1 MAWPFGNGV
10 NTARFSARLALAEQ
24 ELADEKLTIRLQ
36 RFAEEATR
44 QELAHINLVIL
55 AKAWQR
61 PLRDVVRAFLIA
73 TKHKLFTLH
82 FLLHCEGCN
91 GGAALEGLHSV
102 KSKLVCPACKH
113 ENKPTLDHTVEI
125 AFCIEN
131 GMSNLKFDPT
141 PANGQYL
148 HAIDVVN
155 TEEFKLLFE
164 RDKPLPGEHITV
176 GSLTFL
182 FTDLSGSTATYE
194 RLGDGGAYRIVREH
208 FTLLF
213 DIIKKHN
220 GTVIKTIGDA
230 VMATF
235 TNPAD
240 AVRASIDAKEAF
252 VVFNKRRDIRGSAS
266 IKVGIHTGPCL
277 AVTLNSRLD
286 YFGTTVNKA
295 ARVQSL
301 AEKDQI
307 CITQETLSYPEA
319 VPLVEDRKLLYKQ
332 VPVKGIKEPVQVSI
346 IK

>member
-1 MAWPFGNGV
+1 MSWLFGNGV
-10 NTARFSARLALAEQ
+10 NTARFAARLALSEK
-24 ELADEKLTIRLQ
+24 ELGDEKLKIALQ

-44 QELAHINLVIL
+44 TELAHVNLVTL
-55 AKAWQR
+55 AKSWQR
-61 PLRDVVRAFLIA
+61 PLRSVVRAFLIA
-73 TKHKLFTLH
+73 TKYKLFTLH

-91 GGAALEGLHSV
+91 GGSALEGLHSV

-113 ENKPTLDHTVEI
+113 ENKPTLDNTVEI
-125 AFCIEN
+125 AFCIES
-131 GMSNLKFDPT
+131 GMSNIKFDPT
-141 PANGQYL
+141 PASDQYL
-148 HAIDVVN
+148 RAIDVVN

-194 RLGDGGAYRIVREH
+194 RLGDGGAYKIVREH

-213 DIIKKHN
+213 DIIKRHN

-252 VVFNKRRDIRGSAS
+252 RTFNKRRDIRGSAA

-295 ARVQSL
+295 ARVQSI
-301 AEKDQI
+301 ADKDQI
-307 CITQETLSYPEA
+307 CITDETLSHPEA
-319 VPLVEDRKLLYKQ
+319 VPLVEDIKLSYKQ